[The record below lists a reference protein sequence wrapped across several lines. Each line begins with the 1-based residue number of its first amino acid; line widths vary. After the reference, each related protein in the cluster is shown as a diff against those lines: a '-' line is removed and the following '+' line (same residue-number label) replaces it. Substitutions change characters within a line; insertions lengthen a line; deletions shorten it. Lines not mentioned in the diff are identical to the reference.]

1 MLVNITHFKKIGLR
15 IILLFSLVLLFVF
28 PAKAQII
35 IKGQVFDISKINPVE
50 NVKIYLNDSLVGLT
64 DSLGRYQLPLHSSD
78 SFYFEYQDKPTQK
91 FTLSQVTYPLKL
103 DISLRVSVPSK
114 YSSLKEVTV
123 YAKSYKQDSLENRRE
138 YADIFDYRK
147 PGFSTNVGPDGA
159 VGADVNELINIFRFK
174 RNKRLKKFQQ
184 RLEITEQE
192 KYINFKFNK
201 LLVKRTI
208 NLEPPLLDTFMLWYR
223 PSYEFVASTSEV
235 QLTQYILLANDQFK
249 KIIKVSALKKEEEMP
264 VNK

>member
-1 MLVNITHFKKIGLR
+1 MR
-15 IILLFSLVLLFVF
+15 IIVLLNFILLIVF
-28 PAKAQII
+28 PVKAQII

-50 NVKIYLNDSLVGLT
+50 NVKIFLNDSLMGYT

-91 FTLSQVTYPLKL
+91 FTLSQVTHPLKL

-123 YAKSYKQDSLENRRE
+123 YAKSYRQDSLENRKE
-138 YADIFDYRK
+138 YAAIFNYQK
-147 PGFSTNVGPDGA
+147 PSFNTNVGPDGA

-174 RNKRLKKFQQ
+174 RNKRIKKFQQ

-192 KYINFKFNK
+192 KYLNFKFNK
-201 LLVKRTI
+201 LLIKRTT
-208 NLEPPLLDTFMLWYR
+208 NLEPPLLDSFMLWYR
-223 PSYEFVASTSEV
+223 PTYEFAAAASEV
-235 QLTQYILLANDQFK
+235 QLAQYILLAFEQFK
-249 KIIKVSALKKEEEMP
+249 KIVNVPVALKSED
-264 VNK
+264 